1 MTSAQF
7 AAKGKITE
15 IRENSVVV
23 FCPNNTNY
31 QLHLVHEGGA
41 YTGVLNAPVEIVIH
55 ALARKIWT
63 VVSGGN
69 FISPIFGP
77 PRIIQGRVRYAT
89 EDSIGVQAGAPIS
102 IDLPAADTAIDLTNG
117 PITVGSLLNATI
129 MPGAT
134 FHIAEKLVAQ

>member
-1 MTSAQF
+1 MSVATEY

-15 IRENSVVV
+15 VRENLVV

-31 QLHLVHEGGA
+31 QLHLISEEGRYSGP
-41 YTGVLNAPVEIVIH
+41 TNEPVEVVVKGV
-55 ALARKIWT
+55 ARKMWT

-77 PRIIQGRVRYAT
+77 PRILQGRVRYAD
-89 EDSIGVQAGAPIS
+89 ERVLVIQAGTLIT
-102 IDLPAADTAIDLTNG
+102 IELPSSDMAIDLTNG
-117 PITVGSLLNATI
+117 PITVGSLVNATV

-134 FHIAEKLVAQ
+134 FHIAERR

>member
-1 MTSAQF
+1 MSVATEY

-15 IRENSVVV
+15 VRENLVV

-31 QLHLVHEGGA
+31 QLHLISEEGR
-41 YTGVLNAPVEIVIH
+41 YTGPTNEPVEVVVKGV
-55 ALARKIWT
+55 ARKMWT

-77 PRIIQGRVRYAT
+77 PRIVQGRVRYAD
-89 EDSIGVQAGAPIS
+89 ERVLVIQAGALIT
-102 IDLPAADTAIDLTNG
+102 IELPSSDMAIDLTNG
-117 PITVGSLLNATI
+117 PITVGSLVNATV

-134 FHIAEKLVAQ
+134 FHIAERR

>member
-1 MTSAQF
+1 MSVATEF

-15 IRENSVVV
+15 VRENLVV

-31 QLHLVHEGGA
+31 QLHLISEEGRYAGP
-41 YTGVLNAPVEIVIH
+41 TNEPVEVVVKGV
-55 ALARKIWT
+55 ARKMWT

-77 PRIIQGRVRYAT
+77 PRIVQGRVRYAD
-89 EDSIGVQAGAPIS
+89 ERVLVIQAGALIT
-102 IDLPAADTAIDLTNG
+102 IELPSSDMAIDLTNG
-117 PITVGSLLNATI
+117 PITVGSLVNATV

-134 FHIAEKLVAQ
+134 FHIAERR

>member
-1 MTSAQF
+1 MTSATEH

-15 IRENSVVV
+15 VRDNLVV

-31 QLHLVHEGGA
+31 QLHLISEDERYAGP
-41 YTGVLNAPVEIVIH
+41 TNEPVEVVIKGT
-55 ALARKIWT
+55 ARKMWT

-77 PRIIQGRVRYAT
+77 PRIVQGRVRYA
-89 EDSIGVQAGAPIS
+89 DDRVLVIQAGAPITLE
-102 IDLPAADTAIDLTNG
+102 LPASDMAIDLTNG
-117 PITVGSLLNATI
+117 PITVGSLVNATV

-134 FHIAEKLVAQ
+134 FHLAEKSVAR